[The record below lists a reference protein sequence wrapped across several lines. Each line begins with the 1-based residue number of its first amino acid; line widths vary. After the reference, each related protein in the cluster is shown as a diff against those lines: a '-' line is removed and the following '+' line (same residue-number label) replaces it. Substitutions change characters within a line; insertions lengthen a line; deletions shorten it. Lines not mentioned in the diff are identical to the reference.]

1 MTDIPFQFHRD
12 DFGILDVVSAAEK
25 LLHKFGTSFADRH
38 RAERAVTGMT
48 VAAQYHLSA
57 TCKFFTHER
66 VYYRNV
72 CRDVHAAV
80 LFRRGQSENV
90 VVLVYRAADCAKRI
104 MTVRQNVRERKPF
117 QPACFRTL
125 NNADVRDVVR
135 RDCVKSYVQII
146 AAVRA
151 VRRVR
156 RQYRIRHSALERF
169 RNFLIG
175 ENAADFPQAFEFSVA
190 IICAGSFY
198 VNQCSSP

>member
-1 MTDIPFQFHRD
+1 
-12 DFGILDVVSAAEK
+12 
-25 LLHKFGTSFADRH
+25 
-38 RAERAVTGMT
+38 MT
-48 VAAQYHLSA
+48 VAANIIFPQPANFSRMNECITA
-57 TCKFFTHER
+57 TFAGTYTPPYFF
-66 VYYRNV
+66 
-72 CRDVHAAV
+72 
-80 LFRRGQSENV
+80 
-90 VVLVYRAADCAKRI
+90 AADNPKTWSSSFIVPADRAKRI

-135 RDCVKSYVQII
+135 RDCVKSYIQII